1 MKDKPYVSV
10 AYGKLWVAC
19 RDCMDAMIA
28 HELHPH
34 DEWVCEPCEAKVRGV
49 VVSDN

>member
-1 MKDKPYVSV
+1 VIGKPYVSV

-34 DEWVCEPCEAKVRGV
+34 DEWVCEPCEARVRGV
-49 VVSDN
+49 AVSDD